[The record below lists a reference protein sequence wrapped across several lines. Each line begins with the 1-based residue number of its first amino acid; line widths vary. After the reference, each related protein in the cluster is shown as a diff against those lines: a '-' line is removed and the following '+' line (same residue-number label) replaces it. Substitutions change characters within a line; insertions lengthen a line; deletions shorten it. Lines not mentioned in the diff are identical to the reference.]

1 MQRGA
6 EEMKVRSLS
15 HVGVT
20 VSNFEKA
27 VRWYH
32 EIFGCYLISE
42 LHLDVEQVEN
52 LYELYGLKDTS
63 IRIGFLR
70 FPKGG
75 VIEIFEFSPTLEKVK
90 IQWNRPGLTH
100 VALDVKNI
108 HKVYKS
114 LKTKGVHFFS
124 EPQRN
129 NGSDWVFLKDPDGN
143 LIEIMD
149 LKMNYHAIRILG
161 GLVGKVMKK
170 GSFKQYY
177 AVKE

>member
-1 MQRGA
+1 
-6 EEMKVRSLS
+6 MKARSLS

-20 VSNFEKA
+20 VTDFENA

-32 EIFGCYLISE
+32 DTFGCYLISE
-42 LHLDVEQVEN
+42 LHLDKEQVEG

-75 VIEIFEFSPTLEKVK
+75 VIEIFEFSPTLEKSKVK
-90 IQWNRPGLTH
+90 WNQPGYTH
-100 VALDVKNI
+100 VALDVKNVN
-108 HKVYKS
+108 KVYQC
-114 LKTKGVHFFS
+114 LKAKGVQFYS
-124 EPQRN
+124 EPQKN

-149 LKMNYHAIRILG
+149 LKFNYHAIRLLG
-161 GLVGKVMKK
+161 GIVGRVMKH
-170 GSFKQYY
+170 GSFKKYY
-177 AVKE
+177 RLKE